1 MSDNES
7 REKLIECARKE
18 FSEKGYEKASLRKI
32 TSDAG
37 MTTGAV
43 YFFFKDKN
51 GLFGAVVD
59 DALKGFMQIL
69 NKHFAEEIQE
79 DLSNYVHVS
88 GDHDDLAQQIVTY
101 LYDNY
106 DVMMLLFDKAH
117 GSEYENVLDR
127 IIDVLESSYSALAEK
142 YAAVSH
148 GKRVNKYMLHYLTH
162 IQVDAFEHLLN
173 HESDKERALEIIKP
187 VMDMLITTWIG
198 YVLEDDV

>member
-59 DALKGFMQIL
+59 DALKGFMQII

-117 GSEYENVLDR
+117 GSEYENVLDS

-142 YAAVSH
+142 YAAVSE

>member
-117 GSEYENVLDR
+117 GSEYENVLDS

-142 YAAVSH
+142 YAAVRK
-148 GKRVNKYMLHYLTH
+148 GKRVY
-162 IQVDAFEHLLN
+162 
-173 HESDKERALEIIKP
+173 
-187 VMDMLITTWIG
+187 
-198 YVLEDDV
+198 